1 MGTKL
6 TKNGISFPGSENEI
20 VSDSIIKTIYTTLSS
35 TSGKGSF
42 NSDSFWI
49 ESSNALGT
57 TPRPTQLR
65 SEDSYVW
72 NTGSPANVFWQI
84 AHHSGS
90 IPQSI
95 GIGGFGILGVK
106 GTDGKATI
114 KTVKIE
120 TSNKT
125 TGWIELK
132 TVVLPEDV
140 HSNIHYITLDGKPG
154 EIGYP
159 WYVAGGYGYNNF
171 RITFIDK
178 YSETDNIKVKGI
190 DIYQTSLNVAPD
202 NGNMVNPLSNP
213 LIYKP
218 DENIITTGNI
228 HTRAVY
234 HDYDEPLHDTVEDI
248 KSSLELTQSTI
259 NTHETEIG
267 FTSGNYQG
275 VVNTAYTVRGDI
287 LDLNER
293 LERLESLDTDKGKLI
308 LVQPYT
314 IDLRSTIWNKVYRKI
329 NTNKNVMEKTWYQ
342 LQYDDFGTSGISVP
356 DRAILYGNIYSYS
369 PAYNKSRVE
378 INIRSVDEIKKKN
391 DDNNYTDVSRTHLDN
406 ARDLYYSALS
416 EADDAWVMDWRY
428 FIPYIDPVYNNHGTY
443 KFGLSQ
449 TYPRSLAFSFNTFGG
464 SNNPVY
470 PLVYMTLLGY
480 MLPDYTGSLGY
491 TQTIS

>member
-6 TKNGISFPGSENEI
+6 TKTGISFSDSENKI
-20 VSDSIIKTIYTTLSS
+20 VLDSNIKTIYAFPSN

-42 NSDSFWI
+42 NSNASWTVI
-49 ESSNALGT
+49 SNTGLNPP
-57 TPRPTQLR
+57 TPQQMR

-72 NTGSPANVFWQI
+72 NTVKTEDVFWQI
-84 AHHSGS
+84 LYRDSLQ
-90 IPQSI
+90 QSI
-95 GIGGFGILGVK
+95 GIGGFGILGIK

-120 TSNKT
+120 TSKDTSN
-125 TGWIELK
+125 WVELK

-234 HDYDEPLHDTVEDI
+234 HDYDEPLHDT
-248 KSSLELTQSTI
+248 
-259 NTHETEIG
+259 EIG
-267 FTSGNYQG
+267 
-275 VVNTAYTVRGDI
+275 
-287 LDLNER
+287 
-293 LERLESLDTDKGKLI
+293 
-308 LVQPYT
+308 
-314 IDLRSTIWNKVYRKI
+314 
-329 NTNKNVMEKTWYQ
+329 
-342 LQYDDFGTSGISVP
+342 
-356 DRAILYGNIYSYS
+356 RAH
-369 PAYNKSRVE
+369 V
-378 INIRSVDEIKKKN
+378 
-391 DDNNYTDVSRTHLDN
+391 
-406 ARDLYYSALS
+406 
-416 EADDAWVMDWRY
+416 
-428 FIPYIDPVYNNHGTY
+428 
-443 KFGLSQ
+443 
-449 TYPRSLAFSFNTFGG
+449 
-464 SNNPVY
+464 
-470 PLVYMTLLGY
+470 
-480 MLPDYTGSLGY
+480 
-491 TQTIS
+491 